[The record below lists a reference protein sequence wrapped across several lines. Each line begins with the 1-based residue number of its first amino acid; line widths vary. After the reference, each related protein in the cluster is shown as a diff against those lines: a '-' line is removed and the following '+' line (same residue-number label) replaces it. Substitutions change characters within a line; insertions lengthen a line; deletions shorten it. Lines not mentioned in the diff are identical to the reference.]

1 MSARS
6 PLSLQFIPSATGVG
20 GTLVPAVGKIPCK
33 HVDTGSSQLSS
44 PCAKAAQSCD
54 QSNSA
59 SFAVGQL
66 YDRQTNKPAGPVV
79 MGSTVGQLHDRQAG
93 SLVMGSPVGTQLGD
107 GVAATQYMSPPT
119 SWCVSGSPLAL
130 ASSNLSQQDSGM
142 SETLLLKTGSFT
154 NSPAFHAQCAQS
166 PSASHLGSME
176 SSQPLLQQLL
186 SSSNVQTNPMLRQHA
201 QLARLTQ
208 YPFAA
213 SAPPAYPPLPFPPPP
228 FPLTY
233 AMGIPTGIPAESV
246 AQAQPSALSAA
257 DSLAQLLAQH
267 PQRGQPIPSNNFGP
281 SINFDLDQ
289 MAMALE
295 MQGSGLPSSL
305 HSTSSNVSLASE
317 LLQSCPGQGIAE
329 MPSSMGQYQ
338 ASDMSMGHEPFIS
351 PLQTIDLLPSPMSQL
366 DRERLSR
373 EFDAELT
380 EQLIQDAAKYPTF
393 PLSFFSNLAQQAK
406 DIPTDATNSAGY
418 VDQRVRRDHCACCYT
433 IPVSRLS
440 WPVVCLLPKTNNYI
454 RGAKI

>member
-1 MSARS
+1 
-6 PLSLQFIPSATGVG
+6 
-20 GTLVPAVGKIPCK
+20 
-33 HVDTGSSQLSS
+33 
-44 PCAKAAQSCD
+44 
-54 QSNSA
+54 
-59 SFAVGQL
+59 
-66 YDRQTNKPAGPVV
+66 

-93 SLVMGSPVGTQLGD
+93 SLVMGSPIGRQLGD

-130 ASSNLSQQDSGM
+130 ASSNLSQQDSGL

-154 NSPAFHAQCAQS
+154 NSASSQAMNTAFHAQCAQS
-166 PSASHLGSME
+166 PSASQLGCRD
-176 SSQPLLQQLL
+176 SSQPMLRQLL

-201 QLARLTQ
+201 QLASLTQ

-233 AMGIPTGIPAESV
+233 AMGIPTGIPAELVS
-246 AQAQPSALSAA
+246 QAQPSALSAA

-281 SINFDLDQ
+281 SINFDLDR

-305 HSTSSNVSLASE
+305 HSTSSNVSLSSE
-317 LLQSCPGQGIAE
+317 LLQSCPVQGIAE
-329 MPSSMGQYQ
+329 MPSGMGHYQ

-366 DRERLSR
+366 DREMLSR

-380 EQLIQDAAKYPTF
+380 EQLIQDAAKYPMGTS
-393 PLSFFSNLAQQAK
+393 PFFSSVAQQAK
-406 DIPTDATNSAGY
+406 DVPDATNSAGH
-418 VDQRVRRDHCACCYT
+418 VDQRVRKITVLVATPYQYHAWPGQWCAFR
-433 IPVSRLS
+433 S
-440 WPVVCLLPKTNNYI
+440 
-454 RGAKI
+454 